1 MATADLPKSKKRAA
15 AATEDKPAKRRSGK
29 SRAFRYGCYAT
40 LLLLLLGCYFAPAI
54 VANTPLKQWVLA
66 SVLQL
71 DGSAELQS
79 ASLGWFSPVE
89 LHDFEIRDAQGDT
102 VVKLPAA
109 HTEKTLI
116 GLLLDIS
123 DLGQIVIEQPH
134 VHLVFHERD
143 SNLEQMFAELIAA
156 ESESH
161 MRVEFKVTGG
171 TILIDDLF
179 AKRQFRIDN
188 LEADGA
194 VGGDQP
200 LTLVT
205 SGQLADAKQP
215 GSFNVELRTKG
226 SAENPTSLA
235 SGKIECQ
242 SSALPLEL
250 AEPLARR
257 RLDKAELSGRLS
269 TRLSGAWGEMAG
281 DGQTSV
287 QGQSLITNLSLAA
300 AALGNDRIELE
311 RVDMPC
317 HIVQNGDLVDIE
329 QLGIDC
335 ELGKINLAGSFK
347 QSDLSATDVFA
358 ALTREN
364 YELKGHI
371 DLTQLAR
378 LLPDTL
384 TIREGTEITAG
395 RIDLLIASRQQ
406 PEGMTWTGDVNIG
419 QLGARADGRA
429 LTWNNPLA
437 IQFSTHESKDGIV
450 VDKAQCTSSF
460 LQLDG
465 SGTLSDATATATFDL
480 SRLVTELK
488 QFSDLN
494 GVQLAGSGTAQLACK
509 RSETNQFTAEVDCQA
524 KGFQFIGPQG
534 RTWREDTVAAKL
546 NIDGQ
551 MKDGALSRIERAE
564 LSVEAAGER
573 LQARLEQPLDN
584 PSAATWPLQCSWRGP
599 LAAWSARL
607 DTCLGMPGWDLSGAG
622 ALQAALRCSAET
634 IEIAQLKGDV
644 AQLRAWGHGFFI
656 TEPTAS
662 VAAEGRYA
670 LKQNRLEI
678 TTATLKSGPTTA
690 DVRQATV
697 QSDNDGWAVAGGTT
711 VLHADLA
718 QWHRWQHD
726 PRAAATWQVGG
737 KLRAEAEL
745 KHAAGVTSGQIDG
758 SIEQLQVVE
767 LVPPAAGHAPASWQ
781 EAKVT
786 LVARGSYRSDSQQLE
801 LQNLQV
807 ASSALA
813 CATQGRIG
821 LVEQGGEVDLKG
833 TLEYDWQQLAP
844 LWRQYLGAGVQISG
858 RQSRSVALSGRLTG
872 PATSADSWR
881 AVVGEAAIGWTEMNV
896 YGLQVGPGEVT
907 GKLAEGLIR
916 TNPIDIAI
924 SEGRFTLTPV
934 MRVSP
939 APAELFL
946 SRGPLLSNVHLSP
959 EICARGLKFIAPV
972 LAETTVATGTFSV
985 SLDGGRV
992 PMADFTAGDLSGKMA
1007 IRGQVNAGPVA
1018 REFLVLVNELTN
1030 LLRKGSLIPGTQ
1042 DPGALVSVDSSEVE
1056 FRMVDRRIYHRGLKF
1071 NAGAVP
1077 ITTHG
1082 SVGFDESIALVAEV
1096 PIQATFLGRDLS
1108 LGALEGRTVQIPIG
1122 GTLAHPKLDRGGM
1135 QQLIGKS
1142 IENATRGALID
1153 QVNRQFE
1160 RLLPVQK

>member
-1 MATADLPKSKKRAA
+1 MATADLPKSKRRAA
-15 AATEDKPAKRRSGK
+15 AASEPKPAKRRGGK
-29 SRAFRYGCYAT
+29 SRAFRYGGYAT
-40 LLLLLLGCYFAPAI
+40 LLLLLTGCYFAPAI
-54 VANTPLKQWVLA
+54 VANTPLKQWVLT

-71 DGSAELQS
+71 DGSAQLES
-79 ASLGWFSPVE
+79 ASLDWFSPVA
-89 LHDFEIRDAQGDT
+89 LQNFEIRDAQGESVIT
-102 VVKLPAA
+102 LPAV
-109 HTEKTLI
+109 HTEKSLI
-116 GLLLDIS
+116 GLLLDVS
-123 DLGQIVIEQPH
+123 DLGQIVIDKPH

-143 SNLEQMFAELIAA
+143 SNLEQLFAQLIETENETQA
-156 ESESH
+156 
-161 MRVEFKVTGG
+161 RVQFKIKGG
-171 TILIDDLF
+171 TLLIDDLY

-200 LTLVT
+200 LLLVT
-205 SGQLADAKQP
+205 SGQLADARQP
-215 GSFNVELRTKG
+215 GSFNIELRTKG
-226 SAENPTSLA
+226 SVENPTSLA
-235 SGKIECQ
+235 SGKIECE

-257 RLDKAELSGRLS
+257 HLNKAQLAGRIS

-300 AALGNDRIELE
+300 AVLGNDRIELE
-311 RVDMPC
+311 RVDLPC
-317 HIVQNGDLVDIE
+317 HIVQNGDLVDIQ

-347 QSDLSATDVFA
+347 QSDLSAADVLA
-358 ALTREN
+358 ALLREN

-395 RIDLLIASRQQ
+395 RIDLLVSSRQQ
-406 PEGMTWTGDVNIG
+406 PEGMTWSGNVNIE

-437 IQFSTHESKDGIV
+437 IQFATRESKSGIV

-465 SGTLSDATATATFDL
+465 SGTLEDATATATFDL
-480 SRLVTELK
+480 ARLVTELK
-488 QFSDLN
+488 QFSDLH
-494 GVQLAGSGTAQLACK
+494 GVQLAGSGTAQLSCK
-509 RSETNQFTAEVDCQA
+509 RGDGNQFAAEVDCQA
-524 KGFQFIGPQG
+524 KGFQFIGAQG
-534 RTWREDTVAAKL
+534 RTWRENSLVARV
-546 NIDGQ
+546 NVDGQ
-551 MKDGALSRIERAE
+551 MKDGALTRVERAE
-564 LSVEAAGER
+564 LLLEAAGER
-573 LQARLEQPLDN
+573 LQARLEKPLDN
-584 PSAATWPLQCSWRGP
+584 PASATWPLQCSWGGP

-622 ALQAALRCSAET
+622 ALQAALRCSADS

-644 AQLRAWGHGFFI
+644 AQLRAWGHGYFV
-656 TEPTAS
+656 TEPSAS
-662 VAAEGRYA
+662 LAAEGRYE
-670 LKQNRLEI
+670 LKQDKLEI
-678 TTATLKSGPTTA
+678 ATATLKSGPTTL
-690 DVRQATV
+690 DIRQIEV
-697 QSDNDGWAVAGGTT
+697 HSDNDGWAVAGGTT
-711 VLHADLA
+711 LVHADLA
-718 QWHRWQHD
+718 QWHRWHHD
-726 PRAAATWQVGG
+726 PRTAAAWQVAG

-758 SIEQLQVVE
+758 AIDQLQVVE
-767 LVPPAAGHAPASWQ
+767 LTPPAPGHAPASWQ

-786 LVARGSYRSDSQQLE
+786 LVARGSYRADSRQLE

-813 CATQGRIG
+813 CATQGRIA

-844 LWRQYLGAGVQISG
+844 LWRQYLGSGVQISG
-858 RQSRSVALSGRLTG
+858 RQSRSVALNGKLSG

-881 AVVGEAAIGWTEMNV
+881 TVVGEAAIGWTAMNV
-896 YGLQVGPGEVT
+896 HGLQVGPGEIT
-907 GKLAEGLIR
+907 GKLADGLIR
-916 TNPIDIAI
+916 TNPIDVAI
-924 SEGRFTLTPV
+924 SQGRFTLAPV
-934 MRVSP
+934 VRVSP
-939 APAELFL
+939 GPAELFL

-959 EICARGLKFIAPV
+959 DICARGLKFIAPV
-972 LAETTVATGTFSV
+972 LAETTVATGSFSV

-992 PMADFTAGDLSGKMA
+992 PLADFTAGDLSGKMA

-1018 REFLVLVNELTN
+1018 REFLVLVNELTS
-1030 LLRKGSLIPGTQ
+1030 LLRKGSLVPGTQ
-1042 DPGALVSVDSSEVE
+1042 DPGALVSVDSSEIE

-1122 GTLAHPKLDRGGM
+1122 GTLARPKLDRSGM

-1142 IENATRGALID
+1142 FENAARGALID